1 MKKYIFIAALAL
13 TLGAC
18 SSEDLDPKSVFDD
31 SVSMPENDFDRWLK
45 TNYVDEYNIQFK
57 YRFEFNESDAG
68 YNLTPAEYDKAVA
81 MAKLTKYLWLDAY
94 AEVMG
99 NTFIRT
105 YCPKLIHLVGS
116 PQYNTDGSVNIGVA
130 EGGMKITLCNINSLD
145 FDNLDIDFLN
155 YWYFHTMHHEFT
167 HILHQTKDYP
177 TEYKEVTPTN
187 YRSQSWV
194 NLTDQ
199 EALDLGFISPYSAMS
214 TDEDLCEMLSTYLT
228 HTQEYWDTLVGLAS
242 ETGQAAINTKLE
254 ILRSYMQDTW
264 NMDMDA
270 VRDEVLKRQEHVGE
284 LDLKSLN

>member
-1 MKKYIFIAALAL
+1 
-13 TLGAC
+13 
-18 SSEDLDPKSVFDD
+18 
-31 SVSMPENDFDRWLK
+31 
-45 TNYVDEYNIQFK
+45 
-57 YRFEFNESDAG
+57 
-68 YNLTPAEYDKAVA
+68 
-81 MAKLTKYLWLDAY
+81 
-94 AEVMG
+94 
-99 NTFIRT
+99 
-105 YCPKLIHLVGS
+105 
-116 PQYNTDGSVNIGVA
+116 
-130 EGGMKITLCNINSLD
+130 MKITLCNINSLD

-187 YRSQSWV
+187 YRSPSWV
-194 NLTDQ
+194 NLTAQ
-199 EALDLGFISPYSAMS
+199 QALDLGFISPYSAMS

-242 ETGQAAINTKLE
+242 ESGQAASNTKLE

-270 VRDEVLKRQEHVGE
+270 VTDEVLKRQEHGGE

>member
-57 YRFEFNESDAG
+57 YRVEFNESDAG

-116 PQYNTDGSVNIGVA
+116 PTSTPPCGSTDGS
-130 EGGMKITLCNINSLD
+130 
-145 FDNLDIDFLN
+145 
-155 YWYFHTMHHEFT
+155 
-167 HILHQTKDYP
+167 P
-177 TEYKEVTPTN
+177 TRHRGL
-187 YRSQSWV
+187 RSPCATSTSW
-194 NLTDQ
+194 TRQ
-199 EALDLGFISPYSAMS
+199 RPYS
-214 TDEDLCEMLSTYLT
+214 
-228 HTQEYWDTLVGLAS
+228 
-242 ETGQAAINTKLE
+242 
-254 ILRSYMQDTW
+254 
-264 NMDMDA
+264 
-270 VRDEVLKRQEHVGE
+270 
-284 LDLKSLN
+284 

>member
-1 MKKYIFIAALAL
+1 MAAMAL
-13 TLGAC
+13 SLGAC
-18 SSEDLDPKSVFDD
+18 SNEDLDPKSVFDD
-31 SVSMPENDFDRWLK
+31 SVSMPGNDFDRWLK

-99 NTFIRT
+99 TTFIRT

-116 PQYNTDGSVNIGVA
+116 PQYNTDGSVSIGVA

-145 FDNLDIDFLN
+145 FENLDIDFLN

-199 EALDLGFISPYSAMS
+199 QALDLGFISPYSAMS

-228 HTQEYWDTLVGLAS
+228 HTQEYWDTLVSKAS
-242 ETGQAAINTKLE
+242 EAGQAAINTKLE

-270 VRDEVLKRQEHVGE
+270 VRAEVLRRQDLVGE